1 MGSLLGLSKLYFQF
15 AIDSNEE
22 ESLKLFLKLSYL
34 VIFYSLLLSIG
45 YRFSIKKFFA
55 FGIVMNYIG
64 MIILVRS
71 SRFFFF
77 IPQFICNFYTINFFF
92 AMILALIFTIIEL
105 NNDKGS
111 RTGIHNL
118 FGNEIQVKNLMQVFS
133 NDLISIVQFL
143 FRYYS
148 RNRKGKSQFSTYE
161 RQYQQN

>member
-1 MGSLLGLSKLYFQF
+1 
-15 AIDSNEE
+15 
-22 ESLKLFLKLSYL
+22 
-34 VIFYSLLLSIG
+34 
-45 YRFSIKKFFA
+45 
-55 FGIVMNYIG
+55 
-64 MIILVRS
+64 
-71 SRFFFF
+71 
-77 IPQFICNFYTINFFF
+77 
-92 AMILALIFTIIEL
+92 MILALIFTIIEL